1 MFLKIKFTISK
12 HTKCF
17 LSVSHLRWNSGRDVS
32 DKMAKKCIKMTKST
46 FWGKTM
52 REDIRRGGKVWGDKP
67 TFWLAGLG

>member
-32 DKMAKKCIKMTKST
+32 DKMAKKCIKITKST
-46 FWGKTM
+46 FWG
-52 REDIRRGGKVWGDKP
+52 ENNERGHKEGRGCGG
-67 TFWLAGLG
+67 TNQLFG